1 MFIPRGTALHENL
14 ATSYVLIDALVA
26 DLCEGG
32 FSGIVDIVLR
42 NTDAHVVIVR
52 GKVAAVIESG
62 SAPSGSGEPL
72 TLPYLRTTVAEI
84 ALSARQERGRVSI
97 YSYST

>member
-32 FSGIVDIVLR
+32 FSGTVDIRLR

-62 SAPSGSGEPL
+62 SAPQRNGEPKAL
-72 TLPYLRTTVAEI
+72 SYLRTTVAEI
-84 ALSARQERGRVSI
+84 AVTARQERGRVSI
-97 YSYST
+97 YG